1 MASKGGVLGNE
12 FSGWLVFTVKD
23 VKEGVIVLALE
34 TSHDPNEST
43 RTEGWTEAR
52 TSEKQEEKKEE
63 KEEQAKEEEKKAA
76 DNDDAK
82 EEDATEKKDDSDN
95 KAEKDDNKEKSENGD
110 EDGGKLRRLR
120 RRRQLKSA
128 DQASSQ
134 SDRILLP
141 DQFKY
146 VQLISILL
154 FHRYRCHQSSF
165 TSSLTYIS
173 LPCHLY
179 FARVAVATDLNTPSV
194 AKSQHWTRNP
204 SRTD

>member
-1 MASKGGVLGNE
+1 M
-12 FSGWLVFTVKD
+12 KD

-43 RTEGWTEAR
+43 RTEGWTKAR

-63 KEEQAKEEEKKAA
+63 KQEQAKEEVEEQAKEEEKKGT
-76 DNDDAK
+76 DNDDAN

-95 KAEKDDNKEKSENGD
+95 KAEKDDNKEESDGD
-110 EDGGKLRRLR
+110 EDGDKLRRLR

-128 DQASSQ
+128 DQSPSQ

-146 VQLISILL
+146 VQLL
-154 FHRYRCHQSSF
+154 FHRYRCHQSPF
-165 TSSLTYIS
+165 TSSLTYLLPFILLAS
-173 LPCHLY
+173 L
-179 FARVAVATDLNTPSV
+179 
-194 AKSQHWTRNP
+194 QI
-204 SRTD
+204 